1 MVSRDEVPYPTQGT
15 SYTASHGSS
24 PRWGRDISVNIV
36 GANENIPRSPSVTW
50 RSLEGARLPACQQPG
65 SYASSSPRTTYVA
78 CVLHIVLYLVSSQWH
93 KRQLKEDDLEH
104 KVSNC
109 TLSLQYIHY
118 R

>member
-15 SYTASHGSS
+15 SYSASHGSS
-24 PRWGRDISVNIV
+24 PRWGRDISANIV

-50 RSLEGARLPACQQPG
+50 RSLEGASLPVCQQPG
-65 SYASSSPRTTYVA
+65 SYASSSPRTAYVA
-78 CVLHIVLYLVSSQWH
+78 LYLVSSQWH

-109 TLSLQYIHY
+109 TLVLQYIHY

>member
-50 RSLEGARLPACQQPG
+50 RSLEGASLPATRFVRLVIAKDSICSIRVTCSTVPG
-65 SYASSSPRTTYVA
+65 IITMA
-78 CVLHIVLYLVSSQWH
+78 
-93 KRQLKEDDLEH
+93 
-104 KVSNC
+104 
-109 TLSLQYIHY
+109 
-118 R
+118 